1 MCHRAREDIV
11 SKQKRLG
18 LACFGEVPGTE
29 NQSKAIQIWALNSG
43 MVMTQVTLLEVEK
56 GK

>member
-1 MCHRAREDIV
+1 MSQGKGRHCLKAKAIRF
-11 SKQKRLG
+11 G
-18 LACFGEVPGTE
+18 CFGEVPGTE